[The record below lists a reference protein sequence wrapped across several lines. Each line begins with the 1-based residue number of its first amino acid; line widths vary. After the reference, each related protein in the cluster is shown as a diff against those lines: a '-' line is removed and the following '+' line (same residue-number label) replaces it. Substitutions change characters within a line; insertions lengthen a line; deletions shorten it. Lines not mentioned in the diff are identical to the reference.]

1 MRLGADTMQKTFEKN
16 GQMASSEIMR
26 IENNGAERIS

>member
-16 GQMASSEIMR
+16 GQKTSAEVMK
-26 IENNGAERIS
+26 IENEEISLS